1 MLKDHGVELSHSL
14 GQNFLINSSVVD
26 KTIALAE
33 VNRDDFVLEV
43 GPGIGALTVPL
54 LETGARVVSIE
65 KDDRLYGL
73 LRENTAFS
81 EDSFTL
87 IEGDA
92 LDKSLLKNM
101 SDFFLNNDTQA
112 GLLLQK
118 KPDLRKE
125 SFHSDLKN
133 MSDLHANYA
142 SLVLKNMSDLK
153 VNKETALETGAK
165 RKQFPNKL
173 VANLPYGIAATLVLH
188 YLQNMSD
195 LNEVT
200 VMVQK
205 EVAERMMA
213 KVGTKNYGAY
223 TVKLRLF
230 AEPVDWFFVGR
241 NNFLPA
247 PRVDSAVIKLKKHD
261 RLDGEVS
268 AKILKNACVAA
279 DAAFA
284 SRRKTIFNSMK
295 TYFGNG
301 KSDMICKWLQACGID
316 PLIRGEKLDTED
328 YVTLGIQFDNFM
340 N

>member
-1 MLKDHGVELSHSL
+1 MELSHSL

-26 KTIALAE
+26 KTIVLAE

-81 EDSFTL
+81 GDSFTL

-101 SDFFLNNDTQA
+101 SDLFLNNDTQT

-133 MSDLHANYA
+133 MSDLI
-142 SLVLKNMSDLK
+142 

-230 AEPVDWFFVGR
+230 AKPVDWFFVGR

-284 SRRKTIFNSMK
+284 SRRKTILNSMK

>member
-73 LRENTAFS
+73 LSENTAFS
-81 EDSFTL
+81 GDSFTL

-101 SDFFLNNDTQA
+101 SDFFLNNDTQT

-118 KPDLRKE
+118 KPDLRKK
-125 SFHSDLKN
+125 SFHSD
-133 MSDLHANYA
+133 
-142 SLVLKNMSDLK
+142 LKNMSDLK
-153 VNKETALETGAK
+153 VNKETALEKGAK

-261 RLDGEVS
+261 RLDCEVS
-268 AKILKNACVAA
+268 AKILKNACVAV

-284 SRRKTIFNSMK
+284 SRRKTILNSMK

>member
-1 MLKDHGVELSHSL
+1 MELNHSL

-81 EDSFTL
+81 GDSFTL

-101 SDFFLNNDTQA
+101 SDFFLNNDTQT

-133 MSDLHANYA
+133 MSDL
-142 SLVLKNMSDLK
+142 K
-153 VNKETALETGAK
+153 VNKETALEKGAK

-268 AKILKNACVAA
+268 AKILNNACVAA

-284 SRRKTIFNSMK
+284 SRRKTILNSMK
-295 TYFGNG
+295 TYFGNA

>member
-26 KTIALAE
+26 KTIVLAE

-81 EDSFTL
+81 GDSFTL

-101 SDFFLNNDTQA
+101 SDFFSNNDTQT

-125 SFHSDLKN
+125 SFHSDLK
-133 MSDLHANYA
+133 
-142 SLVLKNMSDLK
+142 KMSDLK
-153 VNKETALETGAK
+153 FNKETALETGAK

-173 VANLPYGIAATLVLH
+173 VANLPYGIAATLVLY

-195 LNEVT
+195 LNEAT

-261 RLDGEVS
+261 RIDGEVS

-284 SRRKTIFNSMK
+284 SRRKTILNSMK

>member
-1 MLKDHGVELSHSL
+1 MELNHSL

-81 EDSFTL
+81 GDSFTL

-101 SDFFLNNDTQA
+101 SDFFLNNDTQT

-118 KPDLRKE
+118 NPDLRKE
-125 SFHSDLKN
+125 SFHSD
-133 MSDLHANYA
+133 
-142 SLVLKNMSDLK
+142 LKNMSDLK

-195 LNEVT
+195 LNEAT

-284 SRRKTIFNSMK
+284 SRRKTILNSMK

>member
-1 MLKDHGVELSHSL
+1 MELSHSL

-73 LRENTAFS
+73 LSENTAFS
-81 EDSFTL
+81 GDSFTL

-101 SDFFLNNDTQA
+101 SDFFLNNDTQT

-133 MSDLHANYA
+133 MSDL
-142 SLVLKNMSDLK
+142 K
-153 VNKETALETGAK
+153 VNKETALEKGAK

-261 RLDGEVS
+261 RLDCEVS
-268 AKILKNACVAA
+268 AKILKNACVAV

-284 SRRKTIFNSMK
+284 SRRKTILNSMK

>member
-1 MLKDHGVELSHSL
+1 MSHSL

-81 EDSFTL
+81 GDSFTL

-92 LDKSLLKNM
+92 LDKSLLKDM
-101 SDFFLNNDTQA
+101 SDFFSNNDTQT

-125 SFHSDLKN
+125 SFHSDLQ
-133 MSDLHANYA
+133 
-142 SLVLKNMSDLK
+142 NMSDLK

-230 AEPVDWFFVGR
+230 AKPVDWFFVGR

-284 SRRKTIFNSMK
+284 SRRKTILNSMK

>member
-1 MLKDHGVELSHSL
+1 MELSHSL

-81 EDSFTL
+81 GDSFTL

-92 LDKSLLKNM
+92 LDKSLLKDM
-101 SDFFLNNDTQA
+101 SDFFSNNDTQT

-125 SFHSDLKN
+125 SFHSDLQ
-133 MSDLHANYA
+133 
-142 SLVLKNMSDLK
+142 NMSDLK

-230 AEPVDWFFVGR
+230 AKPVDWFFVGR

-284 SRRKTIFNSMK
+284 SRRKTILNSMK

>member
-1 MLKDHGVELSHSL
+1 MELNHSL

-73 LRENTAFS
+73 LSENTAFS
-81 EDSFTL
+81 GDSFTL

-101 SDFFLNNDTQA
+101 SDFFLNNDTQT

-133 MSDLHANYA
+133 MSDL
-142 SLVLKNMSDLK
+142 K
-153 VNKETALETGAK
+153 VNKETALEKGAK

-268 AKILKNACVAA
+268 AKILNNACVAA

-284 SRRKTIFNSMK
+284 SRRKTILNSMK
-295 TYFGNG
+295 TYFGNA

>member
-1 MLKDHGVELSHSL
+1 MELNHSL

-101 SDFFLNNDTQA
+101 SDFFLNNDTQT

-125 SFHSDLKN
+125 SFHSD
-133 MSDLHANYA
+133 
-142 SLVLKNMSDLK
+142 LKNMSDLK

-261 RLDGEVS
+261 RLDGELS

-284 SRRKTIFNSMK
+284 SRRKTILNSMK

>member
-14 GQNFLINSSVVD
+14 GQNFLINSSIVD
-26 KTIALAE
+26 KIVSLAE
-33 VNRDDFVLEV
+33 VSSDDFVLEV

-54 LETGARVVSIE
+54 LEAGAKVVSIE
-65 KDDRLYGL
+65 KDARLYGL
-73 LRENTAFS
+73 LRENTVFAG
-81 EDSFTL
+81 DSFIL

-92 LDKSLLKNM
+92 LDTSLLNNM
-101 SDFFLNNDTQA
+101 SDFLLNDETQ
-112 GLLLQK
+112 LESLLQK
-118 KPDLRKE
+118 KPDLNEISILAELKSMPDMKSKGASS
-125 SFHSDLKN
+125 SF
-133 MSDLHANYA
+133 
-142 SLVLKNMSDLK
+142 KNMSDLK
-153 VNKETALETGAK
+153 DRCAFVPELGEKKK
-165 RKQFPNKL
+165 RLPNKL
-173 VANLPYGIAATLVLH
+173 VSNLPYGIAATLVLQ

-223 TVKLRLF
+223 TVKLRLL
-230 AEPVDWFFVGR
+230 AEPAGWFFVGR

-261 RLDGEVS
+261 RLDDEVS
-268 AKILKNACVAA
+268 AQDLKNACVAA

-284 SRRKTIFNSMK
+284 SRRKTILNSMK

-301 KSDMICKWLQACGID
+301 KSDMICKWLEACGID
-316 PLIRGEKLDTED
+316 PSIRGEKLDTD
-328 YVTLGIQFDNFM
+328 GYITLGIQFDKFM

>member
-1 MLKDHGVELSHSL
+1 MELSHSL

-81 EDSFTL
+81 GDSFTL

-101 SDFFLNNDTQA
+101 SDFFLNNDTQT

-125 SFHSDLKN
+125 SFHSD
-133 MSDLHANYA
+133 
-142 SLVLKNMSDLK
+142 LKNMSDLK

-223 TVKLRLF
+223 TVKLRLL

-284 SRRKTIFNSMK
+284 SRRKTILNSMK

>member
-1 MLKDHGVELSHSL
+1 MELNHSL

-81 EDSFTL
+81 GDSFTL

-101 SDFFLNNDTQA
+101 SDLFLNNDTQT
-112 GLLLQK
+112 GLFLQK

-125 SFHSDLKN
+125 SFHND
-133 MSDLHANYA
+133 
-142 SLVLKNMSDLK
+142 LKNMSDLK
-153 VNKETALETGAK
+153 VNKETASETVAK

-173 VANLPYGIAATLVLH
+173 VANLPYGIAATIVLH

-284 SRRKTIFNSMK
+284 SRRKTILNSMK

-316 PLIRGEKLDTED
+316 PLIRGEKLDAED

>member
-1 MLKDHGVELSHSL
+1 MELSHSL

-81 EDSFTL
+81 GDSFTL

-92 LDKSLLKNM
+92 LDKSLLKDM
-101 SDFFLNNDTQA
+101 SDFFLNNDTQT

-125 SFHSDLKN
+125 SFHSD
-133 MSDLHANYA
+133 
-142 SLVLKNMSDLK
+142 LKNMSDLK

-284 SRRKTIFNSMK
+284 SRRKTILNSMK

>member
-1 MLKDHGVELSHSL
+1 MELSHSL

-65 KDDRLYGL
+65 KDNRLYGL
-73 LRENTAFS
+73 LSENTAFS
-81 EDSFTL
+81 GDSFTL

-101 SDFFLNNDTQA
+101 SDFFLNNDTQT

-133 MSDLHANYA
+133 MSDL
-142 SLVLKNMSDLK
+142 K
-153 VNKETALETGAK
+153 VNKETALEKGAK

-230 AEPVDWFFVGR
+230 AKPVDWFFVGR

-284 SRRKTIFNSMK
+284 SRRKTILNSMK

>member
-1 MLKDHGVELSHSL
+1 MELSHSL

-81 EDSFTL
+81 GDSFTL

-92 LDKSLLKNM
+92 LDKYLLKNM
-101 SDFFLNNDTQA
+101 SDFFLNKDTQT

-125 SFHSDLKN
+125 SFHGDLQ
-133 MSDLHANYA
+133 
-142 SLVLKNMSDLK
+142 NMSDLK
-153 VNKETALETGAK
+153 VNKETVLETGAK

-188 YLQNMSD
+188 YLQSMSD

-261 RLDGEVS
+261 RLDGEGS

-284 SRRKTIFNSMK
+284 SRRKTILNSMK

>member
-1 MLKDHGVELSHSL
+1 MELNHSL

-73 LRENTAFS
+73 LSENTAFS
-81 EDSFTL
+81 GDSFTL

-101 SDFFLNNDTQA
+101 SDFFLNNDTQT

-133 MSDLHANYA
+133 MSDL
-142 SLVLKNMSDLK
+142 K
-153 VNKETALETGAK
+153 VNKETALEKGAK

-261 RLDGEVS
+261 RLDAEVS
-268 AKILKNACVAA
+268 AKILNNACVAA

-284 SRRKTIFNSMK
+284 SRRKTILNSMK
-295 TYFGNG
+295 TYFGNA

>member
-1 MLKDHGVELSHSL
+1 MELSHSL

-43 GPGIGALTVPL
+43 GPGIGALTVPI

-73 LRENTAFS
+73 LRANTAFS
-81 EDSFTL
+81 GDSFTL

-101 SDFFLNNDTQA
+101 SEFFLNNDIQT

-133 MSDLHANYA
+133 MSDL
-142 SLVLKNMSDLK
+142 K
-153 VNKETALETGAK
+153 VNKETALETGTK

-284 SRRKTIFNSMK
+284 SRRKTILNSMK

>member
-1 MLKDHGVELSHSL
+1 MELSHSL

-33 VNRDDFVLEV
+33 VNRDDFVMEV

-81 EDSFTL
+81 GDSFTL

-101 SDFFLNNDTQA
+101 SDFFLNNDTQT

-133 MSDLHANYA
+133 MSDL
-142 SLVLKNMSDLK
+142 K
-153 VNKETALETGAK
+153 VNKETALEKGAK

-213 KVGTKNYGAY
+213 KVGTKDYGAY

-268 AKILKNACVAA
+268 AKILNNACVAA

-284 SRRKTIFNSMK
+284 SRRKTILNSMK
-295 TYFGNG
+295 TYFGNA

>member
-1 MLKDHGVELSHSL
+1 MLKDNGVELNHSL

-73 LRENTAFS
+73 LSENTAFS
-81 EDSFTL
+81 GDSFTL

-101 SDFFLNNDTQA
+101 SDFFLNNDTQT

-133 MSDLHANYA
+133 MSDL
-142 SLVLKNMSDLK
+142 K
-153 VNKETALETGAK
+153 VNKETALEKGAK

-230 AEPVDWFFVGR
+230 AKPVDWFFVGR

-284 SRRKTIFNSMK
+284 SRRKTILNSMK

>member
-1 MLKDHGVELSHSL
+1 MSHSL

-26 KTIALAE
+26 KTIVLAE

-81 EDSFTL
+81 GDSFTL

-101 SDFFLNNDTQA
+101 SDLFLNNDTQT

-133 MSDLHANYA
+133 MSDLI
-142 SLVLKNMSDLK
+142 

-230 AEPVDWFFVGR
+230 AKPVDWFFVGR

-284 SRRKTIFNSMK
+284 SRRKTILNSMK

>member
-1 MLKDHGVELSHSL
+1 
-14 GQNFLINSSVVD
+14 
-26 KTIALAE
+26 
-33 VNRDDFVLEV
+33 
-43 GPGIGALTVPL
+43 
-54 LETGARVVSIE
+54 
-65 KDDRLYGL
+65 
-73 LRENTAFS
+73 
-81 EDSFTL
+81 
-87 IEGDA
+87 
-92 LDKSLLKNM
+92 
-101 SDFFLNNDTQA
+101 
-112 GLLLQK
+112 
-118 KPDLRKE
+118 
-125 SFHSDLKN
+125 
-133 MSDLHANYA
+133 MSDLI
-142 SLVLKNMSDLK
+142 

-230 AEPVDWFFVGR
+230 AKPVDWFFVGR

-284 SRRKTIFNSMK
+284 SRRKTILNSMK

>member
-1 MLKDHGVELSHSL
+1 MELSHSL

-73 LRENTAFS
+73 LSENTAFS
-81 EDSFTL
+81 GDSFTL

-101 SDFFLNNDTQA
+101 SDFFLNNDTQT

-125 SFHSDLKN
+125 SFHND
-133 MSDLHANYA
+133 
-142 SLVLKNMSDLK
+142 LKNMSDLK
-153 VNKETALETGAK
+153 VNKETALETGTK

-230 AEPVDWFFVGR
+230 AKPVDWFFVGR

-261 RLDGEVS
+261 RLDCEVS
-268 AKILKNACVAA
+268 AKILKNACVAV

-284 SRRKTIFNSMK
+284 SRRKTILNSMK

>member
-1 MLKDHGVELSHSL
+1 MELSHSL

-81 EDSFTL
+81 GDSFTL

-101 SDFFLNNDTQA
+101 SDFFLNNDTQT
-112 GLLLQK
+112 GFLLQK

-125 SFHSDLKN
+125 SLHSD
-133 MSDLHANYA
+133 
-142 SLVLKNMSDLK
+142 LKNMSDLK

-230 AEPVDWFFVGR
+230 VKPVDWFFVGR

-247 PRVDSAVIKLKKHD
+247 PRVDSAVIKLEKHD

-284 SRRKTIFNSMK
+284 SRRKTILNSMK
-295 TYFGNG
+295 AYFGNG

>member
-1 MLKDHGVELSHSL
+1 MLKDHGVELNHSL

-81 EDSFTL
+81 GDSFTL

-101 SDFFLNNDTQA
+101 SDLFLNNDTQT
-112 GLLLQK
+112 GLFLQK

-125 SFHSDLKN
+125 SFHND
-133 MSDLHANYA
+133 
-142 SLVLKNMSDLK
+142 LKNMSDLK
-153 VNKETALETGAK
+153 VNKETASETVAK

-173 VANLPYGIAATLVLH
+173 VANLPYGIAATIVLH

-284 SRRKTIFNSMK
+284 SRRKTILNSMK

-316 PLIRGEKLDTED
+316 PLIRGEKLDAED

>member
-1 MLKDHGVELSHSL
+1 MELSHSL

-33 VNRDDFVLEV
+33 VNSDDFVLEV

-54 LETGARVVSIE
+54 LESGARVASIE

-81 EDSFTL
+81 GDSFTL

-101 SDFFLNNDTQA
+101 SDFFLNKDTQT

-125 SFHSDLKN
+125 SFHSD
-133 MSDLHANYA
+133 
-142 SLVLKNMSDLK
+142 LKNMSDLK

-195 LNEVT
+195 LNEAT

-284 SRRKTIFNSMK
+284 SRRKTILNSMK

-301 KSDMICKWLQACGID
+301 KSDMICKWLEVCGID

>member
-1 MLKDHGVELSHSL
+1 MELNHSL

-81 EDSFTL
+81 GDSFTL

-101 SDFFLNNDTQA
+101 SDLFLNNDTQT
-112 GLLLQK
+112 GLFLQK

-125 SFHSDLKN
+125 SFHND
-133 MSDLHANYA
+133 
-142 SLVLKNMSDLK
+142 LKNMSDLK
-153 VNKETALETGAK
+153 VNKETASETVAK

-173 VANLPYGIAATLVLH
+173 VANLPYGIAATIVLH

-230 AEPVDWFFVGR
+230 AEPVDWLFVGR

-284 SRRKTIFNSMK
+284 SRRKTILNSMK

-316 PLIRGEKLDTED
+316 PLIRGEKLDAED

>member
-1 MLKDHGVELSHSL
+1 MELSHSL

-101 SDFFLNNDTQA
+101 SDFFLNNDTQT

-133 MSDLHANYA
+133 MSDL
-142 SLVLKNMSDLK
+142 K
-153 VNKETALETGAK
+153 VNKETAIETGAK

-284 SRRKTIFNSMK
+284 SRRKTILNSMK

>member
-81 EDSFTL
+81 GDSFTL

-92 LDKSLLKNM
+92 LDKFLLKNM
-101 SDFFLNNDTQA
+101 SHFFLNNDTQT

-133 MSDLHANYA
+133 MSDL
-142 SLVLKNMSDLK
+142 K
-153 VNKETALETGAK
+153 VNKETALETGIK

-241 NNFLPA
+241 KNFLPA

-284 SRRKTIFNSMK
+284 SRRKTILNSMK

-328 YVTLGIQFDNFM
+328 YVTLGIQFDNFL

>member
-1 MLKDHGVELSHSL
+1 MELSHSL

-54 LETGARVVSIE
+54 LEIGARVVSIE
-65 KDDRLYGL
+65 KDDRLHGL
-73 LRENTAFS
+73 LSENTAFS
-81 EDSFTL
+81 GDSFTL

-101 SDFFLNNDTQA
+101 SDFFLNNDTQT

-133 MSDLHANYA
+133 MSDL
-142 SLVLKNMSDLK
+142 K
-153 VNKETALETGAK
+153 VNKETALEKGAK

-261 RLDGEVS
+261 RLDCEVS
-268 AKILKNACVAA
+268 AKILKNACVAV

-284 SRRKTIFNSMK
+284 SRRKTILNSMK